1 MNCGYDSSASTTNC
15 SDPPDSCLHI
25 LIPSS
30 ITDNAEK
37 IKFCKS
43 FYVIDEY

>member
-15 SDPPDSCLHI
+15 SDPPHI

-37 IKFCKS
+37 IKFCNS
-43 FYVIDEY
+43 FYVIEEY